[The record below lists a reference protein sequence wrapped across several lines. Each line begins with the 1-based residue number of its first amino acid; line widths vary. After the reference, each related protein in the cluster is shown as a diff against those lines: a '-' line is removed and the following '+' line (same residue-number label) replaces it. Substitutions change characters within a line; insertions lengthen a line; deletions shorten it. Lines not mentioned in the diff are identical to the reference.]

1 MATNNTGN
9 VSHIRRDTGP
19 KIEAKQGRGT
29 VWLCNRWGRKLSTL
43 LGTLLGQVFL
53 AKSCRKLCPRSC
65 NINAV
70 IYNLHANSQCFS
82 GERQRWLLSQPHS
95 LSLSLSVG
103 HVQQLHAHLL
113 CHYFCGMSLSAGKE
127 RERKKI
133 FRRQR
138 LIARACLG
146 LFQANTFSAEIY
158 VASLRDIHPPRHT
171 TQPPNAAPNSYCLSG
186 PLSIAWCG
194 TFAGTIKQVA
204 RSPPGRAWHFYC
216 CGSRRRRRRC
226 CPNEYLM
233 PAASGLQCIDKTDGK
248 FNVNPSNMS
257 LLNTATRRMRNIFLL
272 LSLLFT
278 YTQYFS
284 FASLLFM

>member
-1 MATNNTGN
+1 MF
-9 VSHIRRDTGP
+9 
-19 KIEAKQGRGT
+19 QWGT
-29 VWLCNRWGRKLSTL
+29 AEMTPLPTSFSLS
-43 LGTLLGQVFL
+43 
-53 AKSCRKLCPRSC
+53 
-65 NINAV
+65 
-70 IYNLHANSQCFS
+70 
-82 GERQRWLLSQPHS
+82 HS
-95 LSLSLSVG
+95 LLV
-103 HVQQLHAHLL
+103 
-113 CHYFCGMSLSAGKE
+113 MSNSCMHIYCAITFAACPSARAR

-158 VASLRDIHPPRHT
+158 VASLRDIHPPRQT
-171 TQPPNAAPNSYCLSG
+171 TQPTTPAPNSYCLPG

-226 CPNEYLM
+226 PNEYLM

-257 LLNTATRRMRNIFLL
+257 LLTTATRRMRNIFLL

-278 YTQYFS
+278 YTQYFL